1 MLLELRAVARI
12 VPMSKGR
19 ESMPLHLDKTQRESR
34 ICIGAI
40 VAIMILTGSAILVM
54 GAHFYLPAKAMAR
67 VVLASP
73 F

>member
-1 MLLELRAVARI
+1 MR
-12 VPMSKGR
+12 
-19 ESMPLHLDKTQRESR
+19 LHLDKAQRESR

-54 GAHFYLPAKAMAR
+54 GAHFYLPAKVMAR

>member
-1 MLLELRAVARI
+1 MLLELRAGARI

-19 ESMPLHLDKTQRESR
+19 ESMRLHLDKAQRDNR

-40 VAIMILTGSAILVM
+40 VAIMILTGSAIFVM
-54 GAHFYLPAKAMAR
+54 GAPFYLPAQTMAR

>member
-1 MLLELRAVARI
+1 MR
-12 VPMSKGR
+12 
-19 ESMPLHLDKTQRESR
+19 LHLDSEQRESR

-54 GAHFYLPAKAMAR
+54 GAHFYLPSKAMAR

>member
-1 MLLELRAVARI
+1 MLLDRCADERMISL
-12 VPMSKGR
+12 SKGR
-19 ESMPLHLDKTQRESR
+19 HSMRRHLDKAQRESR

-40 VAIMILTGSAILVM
+40 VAIMILTGSAIFVM
-54 GAHFYLPAKAMAR
+54 GAHFNLPGKVMDR